1 MTEVHTHVHSS
12 ISHSVQEVATVSSN
26 ACQDKGNVECNAI
39 SLSLKQEGNSDVC
52 HDIDHL

>member
-39 SLSLKQEGNSDVC
+39 SLSLKQEGNSDSR
-52 HDIDHL
+52 